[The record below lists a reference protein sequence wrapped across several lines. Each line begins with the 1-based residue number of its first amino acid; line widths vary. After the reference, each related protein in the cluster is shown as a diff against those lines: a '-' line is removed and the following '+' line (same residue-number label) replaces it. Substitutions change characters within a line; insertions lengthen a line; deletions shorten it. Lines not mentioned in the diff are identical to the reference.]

1 MIDEQGAYDAE
12 QLAYEQAKREQEEWE
27 RRLSR
32 YDEAIGLLRK
42 WVDESM
48 DWPHD
53 KTTAFL
59 AEEPNSTPK
68 GRIMFTE
75 ITPEDAQRRYLK
87 SMKEE
92 KP

>member
-1 MIDEQGAYDAE
+1 MKAIWADKG
-12 QLAYEQAKREQEEWE
+12 EQAMEEE
-27 RRLSR
+27 RVEKARRLSR

-59 AEEPNSTPK
+59 AEEP
-68 GRIMFTE
+68 
-75 ITPEDAQRRYLK
+75 
-87 SMKEE
+87 